1 MDYTAL
7 PILFNMEIKTLF
19 QNIINEL
26 DGDNITK
33 QRRRY
38 LESYMEE
45 LDRYIKNHPDITQI
59 PSSLELYCDL
69 NPDAPEC
76 RKYDI

>member
-1 MDYTAL
+1 
-7 PILFNMEIKTLF
+7 MEIKTLF